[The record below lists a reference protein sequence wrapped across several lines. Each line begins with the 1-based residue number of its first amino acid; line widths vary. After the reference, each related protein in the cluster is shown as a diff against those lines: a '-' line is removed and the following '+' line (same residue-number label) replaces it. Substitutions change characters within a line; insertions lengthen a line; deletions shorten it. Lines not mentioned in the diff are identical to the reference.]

1 MHYWLREMPAPSNP
15 EGQQVV
21 EHEESSEH
29 IDALYDEPGVS
40 GQQALPPPT
49 TTATTPDINPP
60 PPTAAIAI
68 KTWQQHK
75 DSM

>member
-21 EHEESSEH
+21 EHEDSSEH

-40 GQQALPPPT
+40 GQRALPPPT

-60 PPTAAIAI
+60 PQTAAIAI
-68 KTWQQHK
+68 QTWQQHK